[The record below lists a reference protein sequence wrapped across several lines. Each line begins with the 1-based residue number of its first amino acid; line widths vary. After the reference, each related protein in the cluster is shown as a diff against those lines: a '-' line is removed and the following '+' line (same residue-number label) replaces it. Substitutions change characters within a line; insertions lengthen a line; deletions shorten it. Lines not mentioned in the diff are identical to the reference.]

1 MSLPEL
7 SIRRPVFMT
16 MVLVLLV
23 LLGIVSYQKMD
34 VNEMPDAS
42 YPFVSVS
49 VTYDGAQP
57 EQIDEQ
63 VVRKIE
69 EAVSEAK
76 GVRHITSTST
86 EGSADVGIEFKI
98 GIDPAEAAQDVRD
111 KVSAVRGDLP
121 DGVKEPVISRFD
133 MNAAPVA
140 AIALTTEDGDLR
152 ELSAFVNDTLKPQLQ
167 KVAGIGQ
174 IQVSGNTK
182 REVELL
188 LSQDKLNEY
197 GLAISDV
204 AASLKAVNQDIPA
217 GNFDNSG
224 RQTAVRTAGAF
235 RSLNDVYRAE
245 LATRGAQPI
254 LFEQVGMAKDT
265 VKEATALCR
274 YDGTPA
280 IGIEIG
286 KQSGGNAVRVA
297 ADVKKTLDR
306 LKDDLPAGVSVH
318 LVRDDAARITQS
330 MDDVWEDLILGG
342 FFAVVI
348 VFWFLG
354 DWHSTVISALAIPTS
369 IAAAFTFMHLGHFSI
384 NTMSLLGLSLS
395 VGLLIDD
402 AIVVVENI
410 IRHRQMGKDAKTA
423 ALDGTK
429 EIVLPVMA
437 TTFSVAAVFLPV
449 GMMSGVDGQYFK
461 EFGLTVAFAV
471 LLSLLVSF
479 TLTPMMAALYL
490 PVGKPAMP
498 TFLKQ
503 PWQRFQTAFT
513 ALEAWYRGVLH
524 HILEHERKRVMA
536 GAVALLVVSLFVLT
550 QIGQEFT
557 PTSDQSQF
565 TLRVN
570 APRGESVTAAGRDLE
585 AVRAALAEVPG
596 VLHVYQRSDTQDANF
611 FVQLVPKADRDR
623 TQDEIVRDCRARVNA
638 LAGFQADVTIGY
650 DKPVALSITG
660 DDAAQLEAIS
670 HEVEGV
676 LRTIPGVRDV
686 TSSVRTGA
694 SELKIVRNDAMA
706 NELGVT
712 PAAIGETLGT
722 MLQGTVVGKF
732 SDKDEQVDIRLRLDG
747 GDRATSAMLQN
758 VFVPASD
765 NKRVPLAQVARIE
778 QDTASGS
785 VRRYDRKKEVRLTAN
800 LENTSLSDFEE
811 AFADASADIDL
822 PPGYAIGAAGESDDM
837 DEAFSDLV
845 MAMVMAVVL
854 IFLVLAAQFES
865 YSEPFAIMLSL
876 PLALIGAIWGLYLAN
891 STISM
896 VSLIGIIMLLGLV
909 TKNAILLID
918 VARKKLA
925 EGKPCVE
932 ALAEAGALRLRPI
945 LMTSLAMIF
954 GMLPI
959 ALGVGAGAELRAPMA
974 YAIIGGIVTSTL
986 LTLVIVPIAYTWIYH
1001 FLSSKTRKAGG

>member
-121 DGVKEPVISRFD
+121 DGVKEPVISRFS

-330 MDDVWEDLILGG
+330 MDDDVWEDLILGG

-570 APRGESVTAAGRDLE
+570 APRSESVTAAGQDLE

-670 HEVEGV
+670 HEVEAI

-811 AFADASADIDL
+811 AFADASADIDYFR
-822 PPGYAIGAAGESDDM
+822 YAAHRPRCRRRCRAPRPDGLRHHRRHRDLDDPDPRHRADCIYM
-837 DEAFSDLV
+837 D
-845 MAMVMAVVL
+845 
-854 IFLVLAAQFES
+854 
-865 YSEPFAIMLSL
+865 L
-876 PLALIGAIWGLYLAN
+876 PLFVIKN
-891 STISM
+891 SK
-896 VSLIGIIMLLGLV
+896 G
-909 TKNAILLID
+909 
-918 VARKKLA
+918 
-925 EGKPCVE
+925 
-932 ALAEAGALRLRPI
+932 
-945 LMTSLAMIF
+945 
-954 GMLPI
+954 
-959 ALGVGAGAELRAPMA
+959 
-974 YAIIGGIVTSTL
+974 GGISR
-986 LTLVIVPIAYTWIYH
+986 
-1001 FLSSKTRKAGG
+1001 RKAL